1 MALVLTIPQWSLG
14 RDRVLTSSVED
25 LIRGAGVS
33 FHYCRSDVDLNRTVT
48 AFSGSPTTV
57 VETLFELCALYFD
70 RIDLN
75 RHVGAFPRIGALD
88 VCPFVEVGRGD
99 WVGGKEALLSVAREF
114 GERLA
119 TAYDLPVFLYERS
132 EGERSESELAEIRLG
147 GFGGLM
153 GKQLSPDFG
162 PAQVHPRLG
171 VTYAGVRDFVI
182 ALQFTF
188 ADADSRIAKRLAGSV
203 RRLRQ
208 EGDERFLGVRALGT
222 YLPSRRRGLVSLNLT
237 LPDLTPVDP
246 IVDFLNHQT
255 RKMYRTPSPVH
266 LVGTIRERD
275 VPGATKLAIAAE
287 QVVLEVRSEA

>member
-1 MALVLTIPQWSLG
+1 MALLLTIPQWSLG
-14 RDRVLTSSVED
+14 RDRVLTSAVED
-25 LIRGAGVS
+25 LIRGANVR

-48 AFSGSPTTV
+48 AFSGKPKHV
-57 VETLFELCALYFD
+57 VGTLFELCALYFD

-88 VCPFVEVGRGD
+88 VCPFVEVGGEG
-99 WVGGKEALLSVAREF
+99 WCGGKEALLSVASEF

-119 TAYDLPVFLYERS
+119 RTFDLPVFLYERS
-132 EGERSESELAEIRLG
+132 EGARSESELAELRLG

-153 GKQLSPDFG
+153 GKKLSTDYG
-162 PAQVHPRLG
+162 PPQVHPRLG
-171 VTYAGVRDFVI
+171 VTYTGVRDFVI
-182 ALQFTF
+182 ALHFTF

-246 IVDFLNHQT
+246 IVEFLNQQT
-255 RKMYRTPSPVH
+255 RKMYRTPSPAH
-266 LVGTIRERD
+266 LVGAIRERD
-275 VPGATKLAIAAE
+275 LSGAAKLAIAPE
-287 QVVLEVRSEA
+287 QVVSEVRTEA